1 MKILSCTIT
10 YTLNIKNVLDNLLL
24 PSSQNIAIYYK
35 MRYILDQRS
44 GQAEIFGLR
53 YVLSIPKLLYFRT
66 VGVIYIWLSFYF
78 FFSLLCLAVYLCT
91 YIYSIFFFFSKDI
104 SKISKKCRTSSDRR
118 RRIAMLLGLS
128 RQLQHGPIAAQ
139 IGPSIL
145 SLARIPLLF
154 FSGF

>member
-24 PSSQNIAIYYK
+24 SSSQNIAIYYK

-53 YVLSIPKLLYFRT
+53 YVLSISKLLYFRT
-66 VGVIYIWLSFYF
+66 VGVLYMALILFLFLVALFGCIPL
-78 FFSLLCLAVYLCT
+78 
-91 YIYSIFFFFSKDI
+91 YIYLLHFFFFSKDI

-128 RQLQHGPIAAQ
+128 RPLQHGPIAAQ